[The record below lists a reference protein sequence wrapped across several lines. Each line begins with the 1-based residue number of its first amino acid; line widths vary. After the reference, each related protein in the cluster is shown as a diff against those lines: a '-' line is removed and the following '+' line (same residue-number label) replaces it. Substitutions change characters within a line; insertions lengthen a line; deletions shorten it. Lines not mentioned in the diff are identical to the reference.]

1 MRVCPCVSVCV
12 CVCLCV
18 SVYDTTDSESF
29 TKAKN
34 WVKELRKM
42 VGQVSLYTSNPIS

>member
-1 MRVCPCVSVCV
+1 MRVSMCVSACV
-12 CVCLCV
+12 FLCLCV

-42 VGQVSLYTSNPIS
+42 VGQVSPYTSNPIN